1 MLGDPTQRGGHP
13 ARMMPSPAESHPVK
27 SPTTSQDCPRG
38 SRGAGRQ
45 RHGGPARADRD
56 QPAWAT
62 RRHRT
67 RATQNPGNTKAPSR
81 LPRNGAFLLVDL
93 IASYSNTYAQL
104 RKLRARLSTAD
115 MTTSKVGARSRPRT
129 GPDRPG
135 WARGRLAR
143 HPTKMFWILDHPRRR
158 GAERHPDGSLAVIPG
173 PSPRAQGRRGGQ
185 GRRGL
190 TRRRNPRGPC
200 SSYPPTFLADAPPD
214 TAVLHRD
221 LRSGHGGCGAQP

>member
-1 MLGDPTQRGGHP
+1 P

-81 LPRNGAFLLVDL
+81 LPRNGAFLLVEVPG
-93 IASYSNTYAQL
+93 IEPGSSVASPGL
-104 RKLRARLSTAD
+104 LRAQFTVPLL
-115 MTTSKVGARSRPRT
+115 GPT
-129 GPDRPG
+129 GHVNKP
-135 WARGRLAR
+135 
-143 HPTKMFWILDHPRRR
+143 
-158 GAERHPDGSLAVIPG
+158 V
-173 PSPRAQGRRGGQ
+173 
-185 GRRGL
+185 
-190 TRRRNPRGPC
+190 
-200 SSYPPTFLADAPPD
+200 
-214 TAVLHRD
+214 
-221 LRSGHGGCGAQP
+221 